1 MEKLKMSLKE
11 RIRLEAL
18 GRVKRKEITLVAAAE
33 LANTS
38 IRQMRRMWK
47 RYQHNG
53 AGGLVHRLRGMAS
66 NNRIDDEQRS
76 QILELYRTHYADF
89 GPTFACEKLIG
100 HGFDLSPDTLSNIL
114 KQAGLWQA
122 RRKRSK
128 HRSRRERRACF
139 GHLLQM
145 DGSDHDW
152 FEGRSERC
160 VLMVII
166 DDATNFTS
174 ARFYRRETLEAAF
187 DIFERWVRAK
197 GLPRA
202 LYVDRAGIYRSD
214 REPTGQELLEGKRPL
229 TQFGRAM
236 KELGVELILANSPQA
251 KGRVERRNGLLQDRL
266 VKEMRLAGINTM
278 ESANAFLDKT
288 FLADLNERYNEEAR
302 DPTDAH
308 RAAEQ
313 SMNLSEVLCERRVV
327 GRDWCVRWEN
337 TYLQIAAEHE
347 KLALAGKQV
356 LVKQKRDGTLVVEYQ
371 GQPLNWSAVAQ
382 RPEPAKPKEKRPIK
396 NNKPWKP
403 SKSHP
408 WNRQPAVAASGGR
421 GDTSTSA

>member
-18 GRVKRKEITLVAAAE
+18 GRVKRKEITLVAAAD
-33 LANTS
+33 LACTS
-38 IRQMRRMWK
+38 VRQMRRMWK
-47 RYQHNG
+47 RYQLHG
-53 AGGLVHRLRGMAS
+53 AGGLVHRLRGKPA
-66 NNRIDDEQRS
+66 NNRIEDEQRLA
-76 QILELYRTHYADF
+76 ILELYRTRYSDF
-89 GPTFACEKLIG
+89 GPTFACEKLAG
-100 HGFDLSPDTLSNIL
+100 HGFNLSPDTLSNIL

-128 HRSRRERRACF
+128 HRSRRERRASF
-139 GHLLQM
+139 GHLMQM

-160 VLMVII
+160 VLMVMI
-166 DDATNFTS
+166 DDATNFTF

-187 DIFERWVRAK
+187 DIFERWVRAR

-214 REPTGQELLEGKRPL
+214 REPNGQELLEGRKPL

-266 VKEMRLAGINTM
+266 VKEMRLAGIDTM
-278 ESANAFLDKT
+278 QGGNAFLDKT
-288 FLADLNERYNEEAR
+288 FLAELNARYNLAAR
-302 DPTDAH
+302 DPADAH
-308 RAAEQ
+308 RAVEPGT
-313 SMNLSEVLCERRVV
+313 NLAEVLCEQELRVV

-337 TYLQIAAEHE
+337 AYLQIGVEHE
-347 KLALAGKQV
+347 KLALPGKKV
-356 LVKQKRDGTLVVEYQ
+356 VVKHKRDGTLAVEHQ
-371 GQPLNWSAVAQ
+371 GESLKWSAVKQ
-382 RPEPAKPKEKRPIK
+382 RPEPVKEKEKHPIK

-408 WNRQPAVAASGGR
+408 WNR
-421 GDTSTSA
+421 

>member
-1 MEKLKMSLKE
+1 
-11 RIRLEAL
+11 
-18 GRVKRKEITLVAAAE
+18 
-33 LANTS
+33 
-38 IRQMRRMWK
+38 
-47 RYQHNG
+47 
-53 AGGLVHRLRGMAS
+53 
-66 NNRIDDEQRS
+66 
-76 QILELYRTHYADF
+76 
-89 GPTFACEKLIG
+89 
-100 HGFDLSPDTLSNIL
+100 
-114 KQAGLWQA
+114 
-122 RRKRSK
+122 
-128 HRSRRERRACF
+128 
-139 GHLLQM
+139 
-145 DGSDHDW
+145 
-152 FEGRSERC
+152 
-160 VLMVII
+160 MVII

-266 VKEMRLAGINTM
+266 VKEMRIAGINTM

-313 SMNLSEVLCERRVV
+313 SMNLSEVLCEQERRVV

>member
-33 LANTS
+33 LADTS
-38 IRQMRRMWK
+38 VRQMRRMWK
-47 RYQHNG
+47 RYQRDG
-53 AGGLVHRLRGMAS
+53 AGGLVHRLRGKPA
-66 NNRIDDEQRS
+66 NNRIGDKQRLA
-76 QILELYRTHYADF
+76 ILELYRTRYGDF
-89 GPTFACEKLIG
+89 GPTFACEKLAG
-100 HGFDLSPDTLSNIL
+100 HGFDLSPDTLSNFL
-114 KQAGLWQA
+114 KEAGLWQVK
-122 RRKRSK
+122 RKRGK

-139 GHLLQM
+139 GHLVQM

-152 FEGRSERC
+152 FESRGERC
-160 VLMVII
+160 VLMVMI
-166 DDATNFTS
+166 DDATNFTF

-187 DIFERWVRAK
+187 DIFERWVGAQ

-214 REPTGQELLEGKRPL
+214 REPSGQELLEGRTPT

-278 ESANAFLDKT
+278 EAANAFLDKT
-288 FLADLNERYNEEAR
+288 YLAELNKRYTLEAR
-302 DPTDAH
+302 DPADAH
-308 RAAEQ
+308 RAVEGNT
-313 SMNLSEVLCERRVV
+313 NLGEVLCEQERRVV

-337 TYLQIAAEHE
+337 SYLQIAEEHE
-347 KLALAGKQV
+347 KLGLPGKQV
-356 LVKQKRDGTLVVEYQ
+356 LVKRKRDGTLVVEHE
-371 GQPLNWSAVAQ
+371 GKPLKCSTVKQ
-382 RPEPAKPKEKRPIK
+382 RPEAAKEKRPIK

-408 WNRQPAVAASGGR
+408 WNKQ
-421 GDTSTSA
+421 T